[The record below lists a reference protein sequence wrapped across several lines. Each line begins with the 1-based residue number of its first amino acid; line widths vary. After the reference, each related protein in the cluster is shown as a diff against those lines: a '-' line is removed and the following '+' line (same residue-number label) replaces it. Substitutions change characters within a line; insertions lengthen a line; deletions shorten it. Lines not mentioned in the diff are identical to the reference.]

1 MPRVTEQAKKMPRER
16 LALVFFAFL
25 VVIGL
30 GALGLY
36 MFSVGHSFNV
46 VATNV
51 DDATGNL
58 EDYTA
63 ILYEGTVEEKQAIEL
78 DVGSIIPGSDDV
90 SKRLNEQAQTQGG
103 TTQEGDVTA
112 SNALGEAAEGEDAV
126 PLTVDNLKRSYI
138 DKKASVLVLDMI
150 DPDAYSQYKVIRA
163 GKFTF
168 GMLGIFE
175 PVKQSQIDERLAAYK
190 AADVDFVLAVTGD
203 LTYVDGL
210 EGLDIVI
217 CTQDEALFPM
227 GITVD
232 STFYDDAV
240 CYDEV
245 GTILVSPARVISGKD
260 ITHM

>member
-1 MPRVTEQAKKMPRER
+1 MPKVTEQAKKMPRER
-16 LALVFFAFL
+16 LALAFFAFL
-25 VVIGL
+25 VILGL

-36 MFSVGHSFNV
+36 MLSVGHSFNV
-46 VATNV
+46 VASNV

-63 ILYEGTVEEKQAIEL
+63 ILYEGTVDEKQAIEL

-90 SKRLNEQAQTQGG
+90 SKRLNEQAKSQGG

-112 SNALGEAAEGEDAV
+112 SNALEEMLGGEEDV
-126 PLTVDNLKRSYI
+126 PLNVENLKRSYI
-138 DKKASVLVLDMI
+138 DKKAAVLVVDVA
-150 DPDAYSQYKVIRA
+150 DPDAYSDYRVIRA

-168 GMLGIFE
+168 GMMGVFE
-175 PVKQSQIDERLAAYK
+175 PVKQSDIAERLEAYE

-240 CYDEV
+240 LHDEV

-260 ITHM
+260 ISRM